1 MGELPECVKQFNV
14 ALRSN
19 DIERAEDLL
28 KQNPGLIQKKAAFGN
43 WVHLAIR
50 FRYFNTIEFLISRGV
65 GISELDAYG
74 RNALSLV
81 ACTGDFEAFKL
92 IYALGAPIDTET
104 ALRNLCLVRLI
115 LKAW

>member
-28 KQNPGLIQKKAAFGN
+28 KQNPGLIQEKTAFGN

-81 ACTGDFEAFKL
+81 ACTA
-92 IYALGAPIDTET
+92 T
-104 ALRNLCLVRLI
+104 
-115 LKAW
+115 LKHLN